1 MALALADTFSTLSK
15 KDTAI
20 RSSPSNKR
28 PRDEEPLIFG
38 QKRFHRAGKESG
50 IFPDG
55 YEVQFFQHSGKKSY
69 QEDRLVVH
77 STLSNHIKGSK
88 MKFFAIFDGH
98 GGKVTSE
105 YLEAHFLENLVDE
118 LKKDESLCLPPN
130 PGENLK
136 ERQTKVKA
144 CLMRCIERT
153 EKDIQALF
161 DLSDG
166 STAVVCL
173 FDGEMVTT
181 ANVGDSRAVL
191 ARIGKGKTRIKALQL
206 SKDHTAGT
214 PEEAKRIRKAG
225 GIVANGRLW
234 LPRQKK
240 QINVTVGDFMQT
252 VTVSEERSLEV
263 SRSFGDPT
271 FKKEGGVICVP
282 NFSKFRITER
292 DKFMILACDGLFEVW
307 NNKQLVEFIHH
318 KLFTDRTKPSLEEV
332 MKALIKET
340 ILHRFAKDNTS
351 VILVVFPRQQQKQ
364 KPAPTSPSG

>member
-15 KDTAI
+15 STDSTD
-20 RSSPSNKR
+20 RNSPNSKKR
-28 PRDEEPLIFG
+28 PRDVEPLIFG
-38 QKRFHRAGKESG
+38 QKRFHREGKESG

-55 YEVQFFQHSGKKSY
+55 YEVQFFQHSGKKNY
-69 QEDRLVVH
+69 QEDRLVVY
-77 STLSNHIKGSK
+77 SSLSNHIKGSK

-105 YLEAHFLENLVDE
+105 YLEAHFLESLVDE
-118 LKKDESLCLPPN
+118 LKKDETLCLPPKA
-130 PGENLK
+130 GINLK
-136 ERQTKVKA
+136 DRQSKVKA
-144 CLMRCIERT
+144 ALLRCIERT
-153 EKDIQALF
+153 EKDIQALI

-173 FDGEMVTT
+173 FDGQMVTT

-191 ARIGKGKTRIKALQL
+191 ARVGKGRTRIKSLQL

-307 NNKQLVEFIHH
+307 ENKELVEFINH
-318 KLFTDRTKPSLEEV
+318 KLFNDRTKPSLEEV

-351 VILVVFPRQQQKQ
+351 VILIVFPRQK
-364 KPAPTSPSG
+364 ASTTG

>member
-1 MALALADTFSTLSK
+1 MGLVDTFSTLSRT
-15 KDTAI
+15 KDKADYN
-20 RSSPSNKR
+20 SPNKKR
-28 PRDEEPLIFG
+28 PRDEEPVIFG
-38 QKRFHRAGKESG
+38 QKRIHRVGKDSG

-55 YEVQFFQHSGKKSY
+55 YEVQFFQHSGKKNY

-77 STLSNHIKGSK
+77 SSLSNHIKGSK

-105 YLEAHFLENLVDE
+105 YLEAHFLENLVHE
-118 LKKDESLCLPPN
+118 LKKDESLCQPPN
-130 PGENLK
+130 DGDDLK
-136 ERQTKVKA
+136 VRQTKVKA
-144 CLMRCIERT
+144 ALMRCIEQT
-153 EKDIQALF
+153 ESDIQALPN
-161 DLSDG
+161 LSDG

-191 ARIGKGKTRIKALQL
+191 AREGKGKTRIKSLQL

-214 PEEAKRIRKAG
+214 PEESKRIRKAG
-225 GIVANGRLW
+225 GIVAHGRLC
-234 LPRQKK
+234 LPRQKQ

-263 SRSFGDPT
+263 SRSFGDPS

-282 NFSKFRITER
+282 NFSKFKITER

-307 NNKQLVEFIHH
+307 KNKELVEFINH
-318 KLFTDRTKPSLEEV
+318 KLFIDRTKPSVEEV

-351 VILVVFPRQQQKQ
+351 VILIVFPRNKE
-364 KPAPTSPSG
+364 PSNGESSSSV

>member
-1 MALALADTFSTLSK
+1 MALGLVDTFSTLSRTNSK
-15 KDTAI
+15 AD
-20 RSSPSNKR
+20 RNSPSKKR
-28 PRDEEPLIFG
+28 ARDEEPVIFG
-38 QKRFHRAGKESG
+38 QKRIHRAGKDSG

-55 YEVQFFQHSGKKSY
+55 YEVQFFQHSGKKNY

-77 STLSNHIKGSK
+77 TSISDHIKGSD
-88 MKFFAIFDGH
+88 MKLFAIFDGH

-105 YLEAHFLENLVDE
+105 YLEAHFLENLVHE
-118 LKKDESLCLPPN
+118 LKKDESLCQPPN
-130 PGENLK
+130 PGDDLK
-136 ERQTKVKA
+136 ERQSKVKA
-144 CLMRCIERT
+144 ALMRCIERT
-153 EKDIQALF
+153 EKDIQAQI

-173 FDGEMVTT
+173 VDGQMVTT

-191 ARIGKGKTRIKALQL
+191 ARQGKGKTRIKSLQL

-214 PEEAKRIRKAG
+214 PEEAKRIRKSG

-240 QINVTVGDFMQT
+240 QINVTGDFMQT

-263 SRSFGDPT
+263 SRSFGDPS

-282 NFSKFRITER
+282 NFSKFKITER

-307 NNKQLVEFIHH
+307 NNKELVEFINH

-351 VILVVFPRQQQKQ
+351 VILIVFPRQKENE
-364 KPAPTSPSG
+364 SG